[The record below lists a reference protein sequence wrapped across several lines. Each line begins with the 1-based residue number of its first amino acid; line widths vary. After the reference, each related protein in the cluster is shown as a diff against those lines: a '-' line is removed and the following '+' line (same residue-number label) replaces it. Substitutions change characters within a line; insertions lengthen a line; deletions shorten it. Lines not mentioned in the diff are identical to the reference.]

1 MKNVDKL
8 KYHYQKLFF
17 DELPEGIRTEVFVA
31 GGAIR
36 DYLSN
41 SEVKDIDLFTTS
53 KEVED
58 ELLKFFKEK
67 GKLIN
72 ENTLL
77 ANYTYK
83 DKWFQV
89 IKGKHYNSP
98 ISLIESFDFTITQAV
113 VFVEMELI
121 PEENI
126 KKFNTEFE
134 AGENFFQDTLAKHLR
149 VHKITF
155 PLSTLERMQ
164 KYIQKG
170 YEACNGTLLEVA
182 KSLKEVDFDN
192 NDQNTLL
199 FYPNGGARFFG
210 VD

>member
-17 DELPEGIRTEVFVA
+17 DELPENLKLGVFVA

-36 DYLSN
+36 DYLSGTDI
-41 SEVKDIDLFTTS
+41 KDIDVFVDS
-53 KEVED
+53 KERED
-58 ELLKFFKEK
+58 LIIAFFKEK
-67 GKLIN
+67 GKVIN
-72 ENTLL
+72 ENDQLG
-77 ANYTYK
+77 NYTYK

-89 IKGKHYNSP
+89 IRGKYFP
-98 ISLIESFDFTITQAV
+98 TATFLINSFDFTICQAALGLEASKNEETNEIKYS
-113 VFVEMELI
+113 VE
-121 PEENI
+121 
-126 KKFNTEFE
+126 FR
-134 AGENFFQDTLAKHLR
+134 AGDTFFQDTLAKHLR
-149 VHKITF
+149 INTITF

-170 YEACNGTLLEVA
+170 YTACNGTLLEVS
-182 KSLKEVDFDN
+182 KSMKDIDFDN
-192 NDQNTLL
+192 PSDNTLL

>member
-17 DELPEGIRTEVFVA
+17 DELPESIRAEVFIA
-31 GGAIR
+31 GGAVR
-36 DYLSN
+36 DYLSDA
-41 SEVKDIDLFTTS
+41 EIKDIDLFTTS

-58 ELLKFFKEK
+58 ELIKFFKEK

-72 ENTLL
+72 ENALL

-89 IKGKHYNSP
+89 IKGKHYNSS
-98 ISLIESFDFTITQAV
+98 ISLINSFDFTITQAV

-121 PEENI
+121 PEENT
-126 KKFNTEFE
+126 KKFTTQFETGNT
-134 AGENFFQDTLAKHLR
+134 FFQDTLAKHLR
-149 VHKITF
+149 INTITF

-170 YEACNGTLLEVA
+170 YTACNGTLLEVA
-182 KSLKEVDFDN
+182 KSMKNIDFDN
-192 NDQNTLL
+192 PSDNTLL